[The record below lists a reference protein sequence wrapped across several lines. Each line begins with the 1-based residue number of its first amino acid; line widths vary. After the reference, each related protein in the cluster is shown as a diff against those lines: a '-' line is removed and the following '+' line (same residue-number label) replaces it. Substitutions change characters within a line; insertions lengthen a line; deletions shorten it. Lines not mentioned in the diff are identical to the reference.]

1 MGVMTVIPHAGPLTR
16 DDLNSLREATQGGSG
31 VRYELLDGSVIMT
44 PAPGRWHQT
53 AVFELARLLRD
64 AKPRELVVLL
74 APFDVD
80 LAEDTSL
87 QPDIIVARRS
97 ELTDKNLPAPP
108 VLAVEVLSPST
119 RRIDLTL
126 KWDRLAEAGCAS
138 YWTVDPLEPSVTVWE
153 LRDGAYEQV
162 ATAQGDEPVA
172 VTDPFPLEVTPAALL
187 VD

>member
-1 MGVMTVIPHAGPLTR
+1 MATMTVIPHGGPLTR
-16 DDLNSLREATQGGSG
+16 DDLELLRSAEGGSV

-53 AVFELARLLRD
+53 AAFNLARLLRE
-64 AKPRELVVLL
+64 AKPRELVVLM

-87 QPDIIVARRS
+87 QPDVLVARRS
-97 ELTDKNLPAPP
+97 DLTDKNLPAAP

-126 KWDRLAEAGCAS
+126 KRDRFRAAGCES
-138 YWTVDPLEPSVTVWE
+138 YWVVDPLEPSVTVWQ
-153 LRDGAYEQV
+153 LRDGEYAEVLAARGQ
-162 ATAQGDEPVA
+162 EPLVVQA
-172 VTDPFPLEVTPAALL
+172 PFKAEFTPALL
-187 VD
+187 LED